1 MDLKPLHLLKA
12 RILVLEEDPVLRT
25 GLCGMLAG
33 AGFAV
38 AERTS
43 CASGADRIDLV
54 LAGPDAKHMRRA
66 ALDRLDRSAPV
77 ILLIDRKTWTGF
89 DFLDAAN
96 ELGAVAVLQRPFP
109 RAALL
114 RLVAEVLSDPA
125 PSTAPTDEG
134 DAELPGLA
142 ELLLRLENP
151 NFA

>member
-1 MDLKPLHLLKA
+1 LPLPNA
-12 RILVLEEDPVLRT
+12 QAAQAVPT
-25 GLCGMLAG
+25 GSIWYWLA
-33 AGFAV
+33 
-38 AERTS
+38 
-43 CASGADRIDLV
+43 
-54 LAGPDAKHMRRA
+54 PMRSTC
-66 ALDRLDRSAPV
+66 DE
-77 ILLIDRKTWTGF
+77 LIDRKTWTGF